1 MEILSALEAFFR
13 DLRDDPGDGL
23 IAAFSGGPDSTAL
36 LLGLVRLGFRPT
48 AAHLDH
54 AMDPGS
60 AERARAAA
68 RLAERLGVP
77 FVTERRE
84 VPRLRRPSESPV
96 AAARRVRY
104 EFLEEVRAR
113 TGARWIATAHHR
125 DDQAET
131 VLLRLMFGSGLEGLG
146 GIRPVHGAV
155 VRPLLDVPRR
165 DLLASLGDL
174 EPVQDPT
181 DQDLRMPRNRIRQL
195 LGPLTP
201 DPSPIALPP
210 DRERGA
216 PTQISGAG
224 SPLSRVGGCAR
235 AGRRPVR
242 GQGGE
247 GLPALLARIAA
258 KARSASSRL
267 ERKVSAHLDVQE
279 REGGIAVGRA
289 ALERLPAELLP
300 FALAWLHRRAGAPW
314 PAGSP
319 ARTELLRQLGQGRA
333 ACDCGGGWRW
343 ETSGELLV
351 LRRKPPEEERV
362 ADFSYTLGIPGEVE
376 IPEIAVRV
384 GLSRRPVEPWMLSG
398 SPRCAALA
406 LPLAE
411 GDRVTVRNRRPGDRI
426 HPLGAGG
433 SRKLKELLIDRR
445 VPRRERDRLPLIC
458 VGERIAWVPGVTID
472 QRYRIAGE
480 KTAWIA
486 EIT

>member
-1 MEILSALEAFFR
+1 MEILSALETFFR
-13 DLRDDPGDGL
+13 DPRNEAPLDPGDSL

-36 LLGLVRLGFRPT
+36 LLGLVRLGLPVT

-84 VPRLRRPSESPV
+84 VPRYRRAGDSPE
-96 AAARRVRY
+96 AAGRRMRY
-104 EFLEEVRAR
+104 EFLEEVRVR
-113 TGARWIATAHHR
+113 TGARWIATAHHL

-155 VRPLLDVPRR
+155 VRPLLALPRR
-165 DLLASLGDL
+165 ELLASLGDL

-181 DQDLRMPRNRIRQL
+181 NQDLRIPR
-195 LGPLTP
+195 
-201 DPSPIALPP
+201 
-210 DRERGA
+210 
-216 PTQISGAG
+216 
-224 SPLSRVGGCAR
+224 SRVR
-235 AGRRPVR
+235 HLL
-242 GQGGE
+242 
-247 GLPALLARIAA
+247 LPRLDSDDLLARVAS
-258 KARSASSRL
+258 KARAASSRL
-267 ERKVSAHLDVQE
+267 ERKVSALLDVQKKE
-279 REGGIAVGRA
+279 DGIAVERA
-289 ALERLPAELLP
+289 ALERLPAEIRP

-319 ARTELLRQLGQGRA
+319 ARTELLRQLGGSRA

-351 LRRKPPEEERV
+351 LSRRAPEEEPV

-445 VPRRERDRLPLIC
+445 VPRRERNRLPLIC

-472 QRYRIAGE
+472 QRYRISGE

-486 EIT
+486 EVMT

>member
-1 MEILSALEAFFR
+1 MEILSTLEAFFR
-13 DLRDDPGDGL
+13 DLRDETPPLDPGDGL

-36 LLGLVRLGFRPT
+36 LLGLVRLGYPVT

-54 AMDPGS
+54 GMDPGS

-84 VPRLRRPSESPV
+84 VPRLGHSPE
-96 AAARRVRY
+96 AAGRRVRY
-104 EFLEEVRAR
+104 EFLEEVRVR

-131 VLLRLMFGSGLEGLG
+131 VLLRLIFGSGLEGLG

-155 VRPLLDVPRR
+155 IRPLLALPRR
-165 DLLASLGDL
+165 ELLASLGDL

-181 DQDLRMPRNRIRQL
+181 NQDLRIPR
-195 LGPLTP
+195 
-201 DPSPIALPP
+201 
-210 DRERGA
+210 
-216 PTQISGAG
+216 
-224 SPLSRVGGCAR
+224 SRVR
-235 AGRRPVR
+235 HLL
-242 GQGGE
+242 
-247 GLPALLARIAA
+247 LPRLGANDLLARVAG
-258 KARSASSRL
+258 KARSAAARL
-267 ERKVSAHLDVQE
+267 ERKVSGLLDVQE
-279 REGGIAVGRA
+279 KEDGIAVERA
-289 ALERLPAELLP
+289 ALERLPAEILP

-319 ARTELLRQLGQGRA
+319 ARTELLRQLGQGSA

-351 LRRKPPEEERV
+351 LRRRPPEEERV

-384 GLSRRPVEPWMLSG
+384 GLFRRPVEPWMLSG

-472 QRYRIAGE
+472 QRFRITGE

-486 EIT
+486 EVMT

>member
-1 MEILSALEAFFR
+1 MDILSTLEAFFR
-13 DLRDDPGDGL
+13 DEAPLDPGDGL

-36 LLGLVRLGFRPT
+36 LLGLTRLPFRVI

-54 AMDPGS
+54 GMDPGS
-60 AERARAAA
+60 AERARAAT
-68 RLAERLGVP
+68 RIAERLGVP

-84 VPRLRRPSESPV
+84 VRRLGESPE

-104 EFLEEVRAR
+104 ELLEEVRLR
-113 TGARWIATAHHR
+113 EGARWIATAHHR

-131 VLLRLMFGSGLEGLG
+131 VLLRLLFGSGLEGLG

-155 VRPLLDVPRR
+155 VRPLLEVPRR
-165 DLLASLGDL
+165 DLLAFLGDL
-174 EPVQDPT
+174 EPVRDPT
-181 DQDLRMPRNRIRQL
+181 NESMRTPRNRVRHL
-195 LGPLTP
+195 LRPRL
-201 DPSPIALPP
+201 DADDL
-210 DRERGA
+210 
-216 PTQISGAG
+216 
-224 SPLSRVGGCAR
+224 LSR
-235 AGRRPVR
+235 
-242 GQGGE
+242 
-247 GLPALLARIAA
+247 IATR
-258 KARSASSRL
+258 ARSASACL
-267 ERKVSAHLDVQE
+267 ERKVSGHLDVE
-279 REGGIAVGRA
+279 ETEDGLAVDRD

-300 FALAWLHRRAGAPW
+300 FALAWLHRRAGAPL
-314 PAGSP
+314 PAGSA
-319 ARTELLRQLGQGRA
+319 ARAELVRQLGGRNSG
-333 ACDCGGGWRW
+333 CDCGGGWRW
-343 ETSGELLV
+343 ETSGELLL
-351 LRRKPPEEERV
+351 LRRPAPEEERV

-426 HPLGAGG
+426 HPLGASG

-458 VGERIAWVPGVTID
+458 VGDRIAWVPGVTID
-472 QRYRIAGE
+472 QRFRIAGE
-480 KTAWIA
+480 TTAWIA

>member
-1 MEILSALEAFFR
+1 MGSSPFTATNSALETFFR
-13 DLRDDPGDGL
+13 DEAPLDPGDGL

-36 LLGLVRLGFRPT
+36 LLGLARLAADRGWRLT

-60 AERARAAA
+60 AGRARAAA

-77 FVTERRE
+77 LVTERRE
-84 VPRLRRPSESPV
+84 ASRLGDSPE
-96 AAARRVRY
+96 AAARRMRY
-104 EFLEEVRAR
+104 EFLEEVRVR

-131 VLLRLMFGSGLEGLG
+131 VLLRLMLGSGLEGLG

-155 VRPLLDVPRR
+155 VRPLLSLPRR
-165 DLLASLGDL
+165 DLLATLGDL

-181 DQDLRMPRNRIRQL
+181 NESMSAPRNRVRRYL
-195 LGPLTP
+195 LP
-201 DPSPIALPP
+201 AL
-210 DRERGA
+210 G
-216 PTQISGAG
+216 GG
-224 SPLSRVGGCAR
+224 SLSREA
-235 AGRRPVR
+235 
-242 GQGGE
+242 GE
-247 GLPALLARIAA
+247 GATLPCLDMGLLLARIATL
-258 KARSASSRL
+258 ARSASARL
-267 ERKVSAHLDVQE
+267 EKKVSAHLDVQE
-279 REGGIAVGRA
+279 RENGITGIAGIAVGRA

-319 ARTELLRQLGQGRA
+319 ARTELLRQLGRRSGKGRA

-351 LRRKPPEEERV
+351 LRHRPAEEERG

-384 GLSRRPVEPWMLSG
+384 GLSRRSVEPWMLSG

-480 KTAWIA
+480 TTAWIA

>member
-1 MEILSALEAFFR
+1 MEILSALETFFR
-13 DLRDDPGDGL
+13 DLRDEAPLNPGDGL

-36 LLGLVRLGFRPT
+36 LLGLARLSDTNDWRLT

-60 AERARAAA
+60 AERARAAE
-68 RLAERLGVP
+68 RLAEQLGVP

-84 VPRLRRPSESPV
+84 VLRYRRAGDSPE
-96 AAARRVRY
+96 AAGRRMRY
-104 EFLEEVRAR
+104 EFLEEVRIR

-155 VRPLLDVPRR
+155 VRPLLALPRR

-181 DQDLRMPRNRIRQL
+181 NQDLGMPRNRVRHL
-195 LGPLTP
+195 L
-201 DPSPIALPP
+201 LP
-210 DRERGA
+210 RLGA
-216 PTQISGAG
+216 DD
-224 SPLSRVGGCAR
+224 
-235 AGRRPVR
+235 
-242 GQGGE
+242 
-247 GLPALLARIAA
+247 LLARIAG
-258 KARSASSRL
+258 KARSASAQL
-267 ERKVSAHLDVQE
+267 ERKVSALLDVQE
-279 REGGIAVGRA
+279 REEDIAGIAVGRA
-289 ALERLPAELLP
+289 ALERLPVEILP
-300 FALAWLHRRAGAPW
+300 FALAWLHRRAGAPL

-319 ARTELLRQLGQGRA
+319 ARTELLRQLGKLGQGRA

-351 LRRKPPEEERV
+351 LSRKAPEEERV
-362 ADFSYTLGIPGEVE
+362 ADFSYTLEIPGEVE

-406 LPLAE
+406 LPLTE

-472 QRYRIAGE
+472 QRFRITGE

-486 EIT
+486 EVMT

>member
-13 DLRDDPGDGL
+13 DLRTDPGDGL

-36 LLGLVRLGFRPT
+36 LLGLSKLGYPVT

-68 RLAERLGVP
+68 RIAGRLGVP
-77 FVTERRE
+77 FVMERRE
-84 VPRLRRPSESPV
+84 VLCRGESPE

-104 EFLEEVRAR
+104 EFLEEVRVR

-146 GIRPVHGAV
+146 GIRPMHGAV
-155 VRPLLDVPRR
+155 VRPLLGVPRR
-165 DLLASLGDL
+165 DLLATVGDL
-174 EPVQDPT
+174 ETVQDPANR
-181 DQDLRMPRNRIRQL
+181 DLRIPR
-195 LGPLTP
+195 
-201 DPSPIALPP
+201 
-210 DRERGA
+210 
-216 PTQISGAG
+216 
-224 SPLSRVGGCAR
+224 SRVRHLLLPRLEADDILPRIASKAR
-235 AGRRPVR
+235 A
-242 GQGGE
+242 
-247 GLPALLARIAA
+247 A
-258 KARSASSRL
+258 SARL

-279 REGGIAVGRA
+279 REDGGIAVERA

-314 PAGSP
+314 PAGSA
-319 ARTELLRQLGQGRA
+319 ARTELLRQLGQSRA

-343 ETSGELLV
+343 ETAGELLV

-362 ADFSYTLGIPGEVE
+362 ADFSYTLRIPGEVE
-376 IPEIAVRV
+376 IPELAVRV
-384 GLSRRPVEPWMLSG
+384 GLFRRPMEPWMLSG

-445 VPRRERDRLPLIC
+445 VPRRDRDRLPLIC

-480 KTAWIA
+480 PNAWFA
-486 EIT
+486 EINETMT

>member
-13 DLRDDPGDGL
+13 DEAPLDPGDGL

-36 LLGLVRLGFRPT
+36 LLGLTRLPFRVT

-54 AMDPGS
+54 GMDAGS

-77 FVTERRE
+77 FVADRRE
-84 VPRLRRPSESPV
+84 VRRTSESPE

-104 EFLEEVRAR
+104 GFLEEVRLR
-113 TGARWIATAHHR
+113 EGARWIVTGHHR

-131 VLLRLMFGSGLEGLG
+131 VLLRLLFGSGLEGLG

-155 VRPLLDVPRR
+155 VRPLLRVPRR
-165 DLLASLGDL
+165 ALLDSLGDL
-174 EPVQDPT
+174 EPVRDPT
-181 DQDLRMPRNRIRQL
+181 NEDLRLPRSRIRHL
-195 LGPLTP
+195 L
-201 DPSPIALPP
+201 
-210 DRERGA
+210 
-216 PTQISGAG
+216 
-224 SPLSRVGGCAR
+224 
-235 AGRRPVR
+235 RPR
-242 GQGGE
+242 LEADGI
-247 GLPALLARIAA
+247 LARVAER
-258 KARSASSRL
+258 ARSASARL
-267 ERKVSAHLDVQE
+267 ERKVSEHLNVEE
-279 REGGIAVGRA
+279 RDGGIGVERA
-289 ALERLPAELLP
+289 ALERLPAELHP

-314 PAGSP
+314 PAGGA
-319 ARTELLRQLGQGRA
+319 ARSELLRQLGQGRA

-351 LRRKPPEEERV
+351 LRRRSPEEERV

-376 IPEIAVRV
+376 IPEIAARV

-398 SPRCAALA
+398 SPRFAALA

-426 HPLGAGG
+426 HPLGASG

-458 VGERIAWVPGVTID
+458 VGDRIAWVPGVTID
-472 QRYRIAGE
+472 QRFRIAGE

>member
-1 MEILSALEAFFR
+1 MEILSALETFFR
-13 DLRDDPGDGL
+13 DLRDEAPLDPGDGL

-36 LLGLVRLGFRPT
+36 LLGLAQLTANRGCRLT

-60 AERARAAA
+60 AERALAAA
-68 RLAERLGVP
+68 RLAGRLGVP
-77 FVTERRE
+77 FVMERRE
-84 VPRLRRPSESPV
+84 VPRRGDSPE

-104 EFLEEVRAR
+104 EFLEEVRVR

-155 VRPLLDVPRR
+155 VRPLLALPRR
-165 DLLASLGDL
+165 DLLAALGDL
-174 EPVQDPT
+174 EPIQDPGN
-181 DQDLRMPRNRIRQL
+181 QDLRMPRNRVRHLLLPQL
-195 LGPLTP
+195 
-201 DPSPIALPP
+201 
-210 DRERGA
+210 GA
-216 PTQISGAG
+216 DD
-224 SPLSRVGGCAR
+224 
-235 AGRRPVR
+235 
-242 GQGGE
+242 
-247 GLPALLARIAA
+247 LLARVAT
-258 KARSASSRL
+258 KARSASARL
-267 ERKVSAHLDVQE
+267 ERKVSGLLDVQE
-279 REGGIAVGRA
+279 RENGIAAGRA
-289 ALERLPAELLP
+289 ALERLPAEILP

-319 ARTELLRQLGQGRA
+319 ARNELLRQLGHPGQHRA
-333 ACDCGGGWRW
+333 ACDCDCGGGWRW
-343 ETSGELLV
+343 ETSGELLI
-351 LRRKPPEEERV
+351 LRYRPPEEERV

-426 HPLGAGG
+426 HPLGAAG

-445 VPRRERDRLPLIC
+445 VPRRDRDRLPLIC

-472 QRYRIAGE
+472 QRFRIAGE
-480 KTAWIA
+480 EIAWIA
-486 EIT
+486 EVMT

>member
-1 MEILSALEAFFR
+1 MEILSALETFFR
-13 DLRDDPGDGL
+13 DLDPGDGL

-36 LLGLVRLGFRPT
+36 LLGLVRLGYPVV

-54 AMDPGS
+54 GMDPGS
-60 AERARAAA
+60 AERALSAAH
-68 RLAERLGVP
+68 LAERIGVP

-84 VPRLRRPSESPV
+84 VSRRGDSFE

-104 EFLEEVRAR
+104 EFLEEVRVR

-155 VRPLLDVPRR
+155 VRPLLALPRR

-181 DQDLRMPRNRIRQL
+181 NQDLRIPR
-195 LGPLTP
+195 
-201 DPSPIALPP
+201 
-210 DRERGA
+210 
-216 PTQISGAG
+216 
-224 SPLSRVGGCAR
+224 SRVR
-235 AGRRPVR
+235 HLL
-242 GQGGE
+242 
-247 GLPALLARIAA
+247 LPQFDADDLLARVAS
-258 KARSASSRL
+258 KARSASARL
-267 ERKVSAHLDVQE
+267 EKKVSDLLDVQE
-279 REGGIAVGRA
+279 REDGGIAGIAVDRA
-289 ALERLPAELLP
+289 ALERLPAEILP
-300 FALAWLHRRAGAPW
+300 FALALLHRRAGAPL

-319 ARTELLRQLGQGRA
+319 ARSELLRQLSQGRA

-351 LRRKPPEEERV
+351 LRLRPPEEERV

-411 GDRVTVRNRRPGDRI
+411 GDCVTVRNRRPGDRI

-445 VPRRERDRLPLIC
+445 VPRRDRDRLPLIC

-472 QRYRIAGE
+472 HRFRIAGE
-480 KTAWIA
+480 KTAWLAQI
-486 EIT
+486 EKKVMT

>member
-13 DLRDDPGDGL
+13 DLRDETTPLDPGDSL

-36 LLGLVRLGFRPT
+36 LLGLSRLPFRVT

-54 AMDPGS
+54 GMDPGS
-60 AERARAAA
+60 AERARAASTIA
-68 RLAERLGVP
+68 ARLGVP
-77 FVTERRE
+77 LVTERRE
-84 VPRLRRPSESPV
+84 VSRYRRLGESPE

-104 EFLEEVRAR
+104 EFLEEVRLR
-113 TGARWIATAHHR
+113 EGARWIATAHHR

-131 VLLRLMFGSGLEGLG
+131 VLLRLLFGSGLEGLG

-155 VRPLLDVPRR
+155 VRPLLHVPRR
-165 DLLASLGDL
+165 ELLASLGDL
-174 EPVQDPT
+174 EPVLDPT
-181 DQDLRMPRNRIRQL
+181 NDDL
-195 LGPLTP
+195 
-201 DPSPIALPP
+201 
-210 DRERGA
+210 
-216 PTQISGAG
+216 G
-224 SPLSRVGGCAR
+224 SPRSRVR
-235 AGRRPVR
+235 HLL
-242 GQGGE
+242 
-247 GLPALLARIAA
+247 LPRLGADDLLPRIAA
-258 KARSASSRL
+258 RARSASARL
-267 ERKVSAHLDVQE
+267 ERKVSEHLNVEE
-279 REGGIAVGRA
+279 REDGIGGIAVERS
-289 ALERLPAELLP
+289 ALERLPAEFHP
-300 FALAWLHRRAGAPW
+300 FALAWLHRRAGAPY
-314 PAGSP
+314 PAGGA

-343 ETSGELLV
+343 ETSGGLLV
-351 LRRKPPEEERV
+351 LRRRPPEEERV

-376 IPEIAVRV
+376 IPEIAARV

-426 HPLGAGG
+426 HPLGASG

-458 VGERIAWVPGVTID
+458 VGDRIAWVPGVTID
-472 QRYRIAGE
+472 QRFRIAGE
-480 KTAWIA
+480 ATAWIA

>member
-13 DLRDDPGDGL
+13 DEAPLGPGDGL

-36 LLGLVRLGFRPT
+36 LLGLSRLPYRVI

-54 AMDPGS
+54 GMDPGS

-68 RLAERLGVP
+68 CLAERIGVP

-84 VPRLRRPSESPV
+84 VPRPGESPE

-104 EFLEEVRAR
+104 EFLEEVRIR

-131 VLLRLMFGSGLEGLG
+131 VLLRLLFGSGLEGLG
-146 GIRPVHGAV
+146 GICPVHGAV
-155 VRPLLDVPRR
+155 VRPLLRVPRR
-165 DLLASLGDL
+165 ALLASLGDL
-174 EPVQDPT
+174 EPVRDPT
-181 DQDLRMPRNRIRQL
+181 NEDLRLPRSRVRHL
-195 LGPLTP
+195 LRPRL
-201 DPSPIALPP
+201 DADDL
-210 DRERGA
+210 
-216 PTQISGAG
+216 
-224 SPLSRVGGCAR
+224 LSR
-235 AGRRPVR
+235 
-242 GQGGE
+242 
-247 GLPALLARIAA
+247 IATR
-258 KARSASSRL
+258 ARSASSRL
-267 ERKVSAHLDVQE
+267 ERKVSEHLDVEE
-279 REGGIAVGRA
+279 REDGIAVDRG

-300 FALAWLHRRAGAPW
+300 FALAWLHRRAGAPY
-314 PAGSP
+314 PAGGA
-319 ARTELLRQLGQGRA
+319 ARSELLRQLGQGRA

-343 ETSGELLV
+343 ETSGGLLV
-351 LRRKPPEEERV
+351 LRRRAPEEERV

-426 HPLGAGG
+426 HPLGASG

-458 VGERIAWVPGVTID
+458 VGDRIAWVPGVTID
-472 QRYRIAGE
+472 QRFRIAGE
-480 KTAWIA
+480 TTAWIA

>member
-1 MEILSALEAFFR
+1 
-13 DLRDDPGDGL
+13 
-23 IAAFSGGPDSTAL
+23 
-36 LLGLVRLGFRPT
+36 
-48 AAHLDH
+48 
-54 AMDPGS
+54 MDPGS
-60 AERARAAA
+60 AERAQAAA
-68 RLAERLGVP
+68 RLAGQIGVP

-84 VPRLRRPSESPV
+84 ARHRGESLE

-104 EFLEEVRAR
+104 EFLEEVRIR

-155 VRPLLDVPRR
+155 VRPLLGVSRR

-181 DQDLRMPRNRIRQL
+181 NQDLRMPRSRIRHL
-195 LGPLTP
+195 L
-201 DPSPIALPP
+201 LPRLEA
-210 DRERGA
+210 DD
-216 PTQISGAG
+216 I
-224 SPLSRVGGCAR
+224 
-235 AGRRPVR
+235 
-242 GQGGE
+242 
-247 GLPALLARIAA
+247 LPRIAA
-258 KARSASSRL
+258 KARSASTSL
-267 ERKVSAHLDVQE
+267 ERKVSGLLNVQE
-279 REGGIAVGRA
+279 KEDGITVERA
-289 ALERLPAELLP
+289 ALERLPAEILP

-319 ARTELLRQLGQGRA
+319 ARTELMRQLRQGHA

-343 ETSGELLV
+343 ETSGELLL
-351 LRRKPPEEERV
+351 LRLKPAEEERV

-398 SPRCAALA
+398 SSRCAALA
-406 LPLAE
+406 LPLAD
-411 GDRVTVRNRRPGDRI
+411 GDHVTVRNRRPGDRI

-445 VPRRERDRLPLIC
+445 VPRRDRDRLPLIC

-472 QRYRIAGE
+472 QRYRISGE
-480 KTAWIA
+480 PTSWFA
-486 EIT
+486 EIIETMT

>member
-1 MEILSALEAFFR
+1 MEILSTLEAFFR
-13 DLRDDPGDGL
+13 DLRNEAPLDPGDGL

-36 LLGLVRLGFRPT
+36 LRGLVHLGYPVT

-54 AMDPGS
+54 GMDPGS

-68 RLAERLGVP
+68 RLARQLGVP
-77 FVTERRE
+77 FVMERRE
-84 VPRLRRPSESPV
+84 VARRGDSFE

-104 EFLEEVRAR
+104 EFLEEVRMR
-113 TGARWIATAHHR
+113 EGARWIATAHHR

-155 VRPLLDVPRR
+155 VRPLLALPRR
-165 DLLASLGDL
+165 ALLASLGDL
-174 EPVQDPT
+174 EPVLDPT
-181 DQDLRMPRNRIRQL
+181 NESMGIPRNR
-195 LGPLTP
+195 
-201 DPSPIALPP
+201 
-210 DRERGA
+210 
-216 PTQISGAG
+216 
-224 SPLSRVGGCAR
+224 V
-235 AGRRPVR
+235 RRYL
-242 GQGGE
+242 
-247 GLPALLARIAA
+247 LPALSGSLSRAAGEGWGGGSSAVFPEPPPQPSPALRAGEGVPLPSSEMDALLTRVAA
-258 KARSASSRL
+258 KARSASARL
-267 ERKVSAHLDVQE
+267 EKKVSELLDVQE
-279 REGGIAVGRA
+279 RADGIAVELA
-289 ALERLPAELLP
+289 ALERLPAEILP

-319 ARTELLRQLGQGRA
+319 ARTELLRQLSGGRA

-351 LRRKPPEEERV
+351 LRSGPPEEERV

-384 GLSRRPVEPWMLSG
+384 GLFRRPVEPWMLSG

-426 HPLGAGG
+426 HPLGASG

-445 VPRRERDRLPLIC
+445 VPRRDRDRLPLIC

-472 QRYRIAGE
+472 QRFRIAGE
-480 KTAWIA
+480 PTAWFA
-486 EIT
+486 EIIETMT

>member
-1 MEILSALEAFFR
+1 MGSSPLTATNSDPILSALEKFFR
-13 DLRDDPGDGL
+13 DEAPLGPGDGL
-23 IAAFSGGPDSTAL
+23 VAAFSGGPDSTAL
-36 LLGLVRLGFRPT
+36 LLGLAQFGCPVT

-68 RLAERLGVP
+68 RLAEKLGVP

-84 VPRLRRPSESPV
+84 VPRGGDSFE

-104 EFLEEVRAR
+104 EFLEEVRLR

-155 VRPLLDVPRR
+155 VRPLLALPRR
-165 DLLASLGDL
+165 DLLAALGDL

-181 DQDLRMPRNRIRQL
+181 NQDLRIPR
-195 LGPLTP
+195 
-201 DPSPIALPP
+201 
-210 DRERGA
+210 
-216 PTQISGAG
+216 
-224 SPLSRVGGCAR
+224 SRVR
-235 AGRRPVR
+235 HLI
-242 GQGGE
+242 
-247 GLPALLARIAA
+247 LPRLDVDDLLARIAS
-258 KARSASSRL
+258 KARAASARL
-267 ERKVSAHLDVQE
+267 ERKVSGLLDVQE
-279 REGGIAVGRA
+279 RQEGIAVDRA
-289 ALERLPAELLP
+289 ALERLPAEILP
-300 FALAWLHRRAGAPW
+300 FALAWIHRRAGAPL

-319 ARTELLRQLGQGRA
+319 ARSELLRQLGQGQA

-343 ETSGELLV
+343 ESSGELLV
-351 LRRKPPEEERV
+351 LHRRALEEKRV
-362 ADFSYTLGIPGEVE
+362 ADFSYTLGIPGEME

-411 GDRVTVRNRRPGDRI
+411 GDCVTVRNRRPGDRI

-445 VPRRERDRLPLIC
+445 VPRRDRDRLPLIC

-472 QRYRIAGE
+472 HSFRIAGE
-480 KTAWIA
+480 KTAWLA
-486 EIT
+486 EVMT

>member
-1 MEILSALEAFFR
+1 MEILSTLEAFFR
-13 DLRDDPGDGL
+13 DEAPLDPGDSL

-36 LLGLVRLGFRPT
+36 LLALSHLGYPVV

-54 AMDPGS
+54 GMDPGS

-68 RLAERLGVP
+68 RLAEKIGVP

-84 VPRLRRPSESPV
+84 VARRGDSFE

-104 EFLEEVRAR
+104 EFLEEVRIR

-155 VRPLLDVPRR
+155 VRPLLALPRK
-165 DLLASLGDL
+165 DLLAALGDL

-181 DQDLRMPRNRIRQL
+181 NQDLRIPR
-195 LGPLTP
+195 
-201 DPSPIALPP
+201 
-210 DRERGA
+210 
-216 PTQISGAG
+216 
-224 SPLSRVGGCAR
+224 SRVRHLLLPRLGSDDLLASIASKAR
-235 AGRRPVR
+235 A
-242 GQGGE
+242 
-247 GLPALLARIAA
+247 A
-258 KARSASSRL
+258 SARL
-267 ERKVSAHLDVQE
+267 ERKVSGLLDVQQ
-279 REGGIAVGRA
+279 RENGIAVDRA
-289 ALERLPAELLP
+289 ALERLPAEVLP
-300 FALAWLHRRAGAPW
+300 FALAWLHRRAGAPL

-319 ARTELLRQLGQGRA
+319 ARTELLRQLSRGHA

-351 LRRKPPEEERV
+351 LGLKPAEEERV

-411 GDRVTVRNRRPGDRI
+411 GDSVTVRNRRPGDRI

-445 VPRRERDRLPLIC
+445 VPRRDRDRLPLIC

-472 QRYRIAGE
+472 HRFRIAGE
-480 KTAWIA
+480 KTAWLA
-486 EIT
+486 EVM